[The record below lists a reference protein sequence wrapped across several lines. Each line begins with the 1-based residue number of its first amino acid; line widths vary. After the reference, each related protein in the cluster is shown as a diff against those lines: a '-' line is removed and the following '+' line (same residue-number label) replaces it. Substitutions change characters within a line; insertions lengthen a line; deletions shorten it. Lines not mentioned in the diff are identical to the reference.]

1 MLSACSAVSLIMRC
15 VLATCIG
22 RFLSESIHRT
32 GRPHSDHE
40 YLIQQAVLSSL
51 QACNPS
57 CSVSSPMIVATGV
70 SAAAGSASAIFG
82 VVSGG
87 SGAGMGRVVSSVQFL
102 AWTAGLAGAFA

>member
-1 MLSACSAVSLIMRC
+1 
-15 VLATCIG
+15 VLASCIG

-32 GRPHSDHE
+32 GRLHSDHG
-40 YLIQQAVLSSL
+40 YLIHQAVLPSL
-51 QACNPS
+51 QACYPS
-57 CSVSSPMIVATGV
+57 CSVLRPMIVATGV

-82 VVSGG
+82 AVSGG